1 MQESVDR
8 AGELRWGAMPE
19 IEAGSAEQ
27 AVAVYL
33 VEHPEIFDRRPEA
46 FLALY
51 RAGKRRRHADE
62 PTSR

>member
-1 MQESVDR
+1 
-8 AGELRWGAMPE
+8 MPE

-27 AVAVYL
+27 AVADYL